1 MALLF
6 LRDISLSYGSAPLL
20 DNIQLQ
26 IQPRERL
33 CILGRNGEGKSTLLK
48 IIEGSLQPDKG
59 QRIIQ
64 DGIKIAKLQQ
74 EVPQDLKGSVYHIIA
89 TGLGNLG
96 KLLTNYHS
104 LRQQIDSASHQ
115 NSNPNEQLTQLTHC
129 QQQIDDLDAWQL
141 DAQIASLTSK
151 LGLSTETEFSTLSGG
166 MKRRVLLAK
175 ALIQDPDILLL
186 DEPTNHLDIPS
197 IQWLEQFLKTLN
209 CTLVFITHDRAFLQA
224 LATRIVELDRGQ
236 LHNWQCDYATYLQ
249 RKAAQLAAQ
258 AKQNANFD
266 KKLAQE
272 EAWIRQG
279 IKARRTRNEGRVRA
293 LEKLRAERQARR
305 NQQGTAKM
313 QLNTAEQSG
322 KKVIEVKNISF
333 AWPNTDPLI
342 QNFSTLIT
350 RGDKVAIIGPNGCG
364 KSTLLQLL
372 LGQIPPTQGQITIGT
387 QLKVAYFDQH
397 RSQLDLE
404 KTVAESV
411 IDGSDTVE
419 INGQR
424 KHIIGYLSDFL
435 FHPNRARQ
443 PVKALS
449 GGERNRL
456 LLARTFAQ
464 PSNLLVLD
472 EPTNDLDLETLELLE
487 ELVANYP
494 GTVLLVSH
502 DRAFI
507 NHVVTNSLVF
517 DAPGKLNEYVGG
529 YDDWLRQRPQH
540 YAEQGYFQTIEPPTT
555 QKNPKTISKTNTKIS
570 PPAKQKPQK
579 PARKPKKLS
588 YKEQKLYDSLPD
600 KIEQLEAELEQLA
613 QQTQATTFYQ
623 QPQDQIQAVLAELQA
638 KETELETAFEQWE
651 TLEAKKQTLINT

>member
-6 LRDISLSYGSAPLL
+6 LRDLSLSFGAAPLL
-20 DNIQLQ
+20 DHINLQ
-26 IQPRERL
+26 IEPNERL

-48 IIEGSLQPDKG
+48 VIEGELQPDSG
-59 QRIIQ
+59 QRIVQ
-64 DGIKIAKLQQ
+64 EGVKIAKLQQ
-74 EVPQDLKGSVYHIIA
+74 EVPQDLQGSVYQVIA
-89 TGLGNLG
+89 SGLGNLG
-96 KLLTNYHS
+96 EILQQYHQLSQALAEEDNEDDPEKLDQMMAL
-104 LRQQIDSASHQ
+104 
-115 NSNPNEQLTQLTHC
+115 
-129 QQQIDDLDAWQL
+129 QQQIDAQAGWQL
-141 DAQIASLTSK
+141 DTQVNTLISK
-151 LGLSTETEFSTLSGG
+151 LALPQAAEFSQLSGG

-175 ALIQDPDILLL
+175 ALIQSPDILLL

-224 LATRIVELDRGQ
+224 LATRIVELDRGH
-236 LHNWQCDYATYLQ
+236 LSNWQCDYQTYLQ
-249 RKAAQLAAQ
+249 RKAEVLEAE

-293 LEKLRAERQARR
+293 LEKLREEHKARR
-305 NQQGTAKM
+305 SQQGKVKM
-313 QLNTAEQSG
+313 QQNQADLSG
-322 KKVIEVKNISF
+322 KKVIEVEDLSF
-333 AWPNTDPLI
+333 AWPNGDPLI
-342 QNFSTLIT
+342 QHFSTTIM

-372 LGQIPPTQGQITIGT
+372 LGKLTPSQGKVELGT
-387 QLKVAYFDQH
+387 NLAIAYFDQH
-397 RSQLDLE
+397 REQLDLE

-411 IDGSDTVE
+411 IDGTDTIE

-424 KHIIGYLSDFL
+424 KHVMSYLSDFL
-435 FHPNRARQ
+435 FNPDRARQ

-487 ELVANYP
+487 ELIADYQ

-507 NHVVTNSLVF
+507 NHIVTSSIVF
-517 DAPGKLNEYVGG
+517 DAPGVVNEYIGG
-529 YDDWLRQRPQH
+529 YDDWLRQRPAE
-540 YAEQGYFQTIEPPTT
+540 YAENNGFGQDLSNKPRKADKEKAAKAE
-555 QKNPKTISKTNTKIS
+555 KNAKIPS
-570 PPAKQKPQK
+570 PAAK
-579 PARKPKKLS
+579 KPKKLS
-588 YKEQKLYDSLPD
+588 YKEQKAYDSLPEL
-600 KIEQLEAELEQLA
+600 IEQLETELEQLA
-613 QQTQATTFYQ
+613 KQTNDPAFYQ
-623 QPQDQIQAVLAELQA
+623 QPQETVQAVLAELQA
-638 KETELETAFEQWE
+638 KEAELEAAFEQWE
-651 TLEAKKQTLINT
+651 TLEAKLLEIEAAK